1 MLAHKL
7 WKRRLRDL
15 PKSNLSLAAS
25 FPSARGHNRLSVKR
39 IPRVSNY
46 QCGRWRWPIRPCQLD
61 RIDCIYSSVPLRSS

>member
-46 QCGRWRWPIRPCQLD
+46 QCGR
-61 RIDCIYSSVPLRSS
+61 